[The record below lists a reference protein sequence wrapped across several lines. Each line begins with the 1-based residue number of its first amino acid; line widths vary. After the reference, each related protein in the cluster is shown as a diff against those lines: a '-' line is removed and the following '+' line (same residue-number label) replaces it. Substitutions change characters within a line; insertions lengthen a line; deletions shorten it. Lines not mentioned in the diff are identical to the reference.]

1 MQCQQQM
8 FDTLSK
14 CAEASK
20 FKRETNRASVSVIS
34 GEEMVTIPLKGHK
47 AMM

>member
-1 MQCQQQM
+1 M

-20 FKRETNRASVSVIS
+20 FKRETKEKGASVSVIS
-34 GEEMVTIPLKGHK
+34 GEEMVTIPVKAHK
-47 AMM
+47 AMMD